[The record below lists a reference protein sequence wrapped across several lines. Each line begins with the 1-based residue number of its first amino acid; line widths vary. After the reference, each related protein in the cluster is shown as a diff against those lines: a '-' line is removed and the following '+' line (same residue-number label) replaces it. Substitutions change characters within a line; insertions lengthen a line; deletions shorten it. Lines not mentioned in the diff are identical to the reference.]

1 MNKSYSKI
9 YRLMHWAITILFM
22 LLLITIFLRLTWMN
36 KQHMADII
44 GSFLNENG
52 QVLSE
57 DELIVLA
64 KQIREPMWQWHVYL
78 GYVLVGLFS
87 LRFALPFF
95 GEMNIQNPFNKT
107 LSTKEKFQR
116 WVYVI
121 FYVCVVVSL
130 VTGLLIV
137 FGPKEFKKPVEEI
150 HELSIYYLLTF
161 IGVHLSGVLLAEFT
175 QQKGIISSIISG
187 KKTSD
192 Q

>member
-9 YRLMHWAITILFM
+9 YRLMHWAIAILFM

-192 Q
+192 N

>member
-1 MNKSYSKI
+1 
-9 YRLMHWAITILFM
+9 MHWAITILFM

>member
-9 YRLMHWAITILFM
+9 YRLVHWAIAIIFM

-130 VTGLLIV
+130 VTGLLIE

-161 IGVHLSGVLLAEFT
+161 IGLHLCGVLLAEFT
-175 QQKGIISSIISG
+175 QQNGIISNIISG
-187 KKTSD
+187 KKTSKD
-192 Q
+192 